1 VRRPPACAKIP
12 DKRGDE
18 EDGDLVTVTPAEPV
32 TEAQRARY
40 RRMVDVATALVT
52 TGGEEAL
59 QMSEM
64 PSLAE
69 VSLATLYRYFPS
81 KECLLLAVAQQYLA
95 RARPSQRGGL
105 TVRDRV
111 AHHLLRAFVFDQ
123 RVPTLA
129 GVVQRLSRLSDP
141 IFRIPRERVG
151 QLQVDI
157 VMRAAGPMSEHQEQ
171 VLWVVLSTFGAA
183 IDGWLVGSLP
193 PGEVRFAVLTA
204 CRLLDV
210 EPDEIAADRK
220 AADAW
225 QR

>member
-1 VRRPPACAKIP
+1 M
-12 DKRGDE
+12 
-18 EDGDLVTVTPAEPV
+18 TVTPAEPV
-32 TEAQRARY
+32 TLAQHARY
-40 RRMVDVATALVT
+40 RRMVEVATALVT

-64 PSLAE
+64 PALAE

-81 KECLLLAVAQQYLA
+81 KDHLLYAVVQQYLESA
-95 RARPSQRGGL
+95 LGRAHPTQRGGL

-111 AHHLLRAFVFDQ
+111 ASYLLRTFEFDQ

-129 GVVQRLSRLSDP
+129 GVTQRLSRLSDP
-141 IFRIPRERVG
+141 VFRIPRERVG

-157 VMRAAGPMSEHQEQ
+157 VERSVGPMSEHQRQ

-193 PGEVRFAVLTA
+193 ASEVRFAVVTA
-204 CRLLDV
+204 CRLLDLGPEEV
-210 EPDEIAADRK
+210 AADRK